1 MMYEGNIIS
10 RPHSE
15 RHLIESIKKYVD
27 QDNRNL
33 LSYDEDAIAIPFG
46 DSILVLNIDGWVAS
60 TDRPGQLSWYDSGY
74 RAVINAASDVIAKG
88 ALPQGLVAS
97 LSLPTDQTNNTV
109 EIVSGIAAAAR
120 DYHINYL
127 GGDLNSSE
135 DVVLDVTVW
144 GECKR
149 DLIRR
154 DGARPGEILYWLGPP
169 LGSTATALGVLTS
182 DWEAPQS
189 IIDTSLLI
197 MGKPQLFQEF
207 VDLPATSAIDCS
219 DGLARSLH
227 LLSKASKVG
236 FALDPIQVTESWITK
251 VAALNHLELYD
262 LIMFGGEELGI
273 LFTSNIQENLPKSV
287 IQLGVVTKE
296 RNITIDGSEIAN
308 KGWEHFSN

>member
-1 MMYEGNIIS
+1 MAYEANIIS

-15 RHLIESIKKYVD
+15 RHLIESIKKYID
-27 QDNRNL
+27 RDNRNL

-46 DSILVLNIDGWVAS
+46 SSILVLNIDGWVAS
-60 TDRPGQLSWYDSGY
+60 TDRPDQLSWYDSGY
-74 RAVINAASDVIAKG
+74 RAVINSASDVIAKG

-97 LSLPTDQTNNTV
+97 LSLPTDQANNTV

-127 GGDLNSSE
+127 GGDLNTSE

-154 DGARPGEILYWLGPP
+154 DGARPGETLYWLGPP

-182 DWEAPQS
+182 DWDAPQS
-189 IIDTSLLI
+189 IIETSMI
-197 MGKPQLFQEF
+197 VMGRPQLFLEF

-236 FALDPIQVTESWITK
+236 FALDPIQVTESWINE
-251 VAALNHLELYD
+251 VANLNQLEIYD
-262 LIMFGGEELGI
+262 LVMFGGEELGM
-273 LFTSNIQENLPKSV
+273 LFTCNIQEVLPEPV
-287 IQLGVVTKE
+287 IQLGVVTKDKMV
-296 RNITIDGSEIAN
+296 TLDGNEIAN
-308 KGWEHFSN
+308 KGWEHFSS